1 MFHQRHAS
9 SREICVRL
17 HGIGKPGI
25 RVFDSI
31 HRHRHT
37 TDGAIVG
44 TTKILQKWT
53 LGILGMWVKVCD
65 VMLFPRFPAALQADS
80 VGFL

>member
-53 LGILGMWVKVCD
+53 FGILGT
-65 VMLFPRFPAALQADS
+65 RFPAALQADS